1 MIFVTGDTHGS
12 IDIGKVAE
20 FAEKNPDL
28 TKDDYL
34 IVCGDFGLL
43 WNWDSMG
50 ISIDS
55 NPNDKQWTPREVQL
69 AEWYDSL
76 PFTTLFVD
84 GNHENFNRLNAYP
97 VTEWCG
103 GKVHKIT
110 DSIIHLMR
118 GQVYDIDGKTVFTFG
133 GAASHDR
140 GPATGTEWLDEGLI
154 WWPEEIS
161 SQEERDEAINN
172 LNEHGNSVDL
182 IITHCLS
189 DRHLLAIGYADF
201 NVTTN
206 FLWNVEETVDFKAW
220 YCGHYHRDMQITSKI
235 RCLYQDIVDVS
246 QQR

>member
-1 MIFVTGDTHGS
+1 MLLFTGDIHGG
-12 IDIGKVAE
+12 IDIHKLRN
-20 FAEKNPDL
+20 KNVPHYNFLSRNDFV
-28 TKDDYL
+28 
-34 IVCGDFGLL
+34 IICGDFGLI
-43 WNWDSMG
+43 WNGS
-50 ISIDS
+50 
-55 NPNDKQWTPREVQL
+55 
-69 AEWYDSL
+69 AEEKYWLKWINEKPY
-76 PFTTLFVD
+76 TTVFCD

-97 VTEWCG
+97 VSEWHG